1 MTATAGL
8 QQWGS
13 GTAASMDEQ
22 RVVRAGESPTG
33 GSPLH
38 SLLLGHP
45 LQRRRPH
52 PRPGMEHQR
61 VRRGLGPN
69 PQLPEVLSFCSRRL
83 WEGKLRH
90 GGGELRAG
98 TPRTGRERLLR
109 LRVALPLGAGAPRRG
124 RVQRLR
130 ASHAPGATRTQTR
143 PDPSPGIGTAGA
155 ALRPRPRE
163 TAVTKPPRS
172 RDPRPHP
179 ILPPLPAPAPTCTP
193 RPAPPAQRDE
203 AEQDEGPPAHRGR
216 HPPSPRRARG
226 SATGAGAEPGV
237 EPEGWCRG
245 WGWGRRQS
253 PSRGVRGAVLP
264 ARCPHPARGIP
275 SSHVQRCLIPRAVTL
290 RPTGG
295 APSPP
300 SPRCPTAAH
309 PTPGLLRRPPPAGT
323 AVRSSPDPGEGQRGC
338 TPKTRNPRPE
348 DPPGAALG
356 SWPRGGGSSRA
367 PHLIPTA
374 RTGADEGDGSHRCC
388 N

>member
-1 MTATAGL
+1 MGQRHSRVHGRAEGGPSWGIPNRGVPPPLAAPGAPSPAAPSPSAPWDGAPAGEEGVGAEPAAPRGFEFL
-8 QQWGS
+8 LSAPLGGETEARGRGAARGDPPDGQ
-13 GTAASMDEQ
+13 GTASAAPGRAPFGCGSPAP
-22 RVVRAGESPTG
+22 RAGSA
-33 GSPLH
+33 
-38 SLLLGHP
+38 
-45 LQRRRPH
+45 
-52 PRPGMEHQR
+52 
-61 VRRGLGPN
+61 V
-69 PQLPEVLSFCSRRL
+69 
-83 WEGKLRH
+83 
-90 GGGELRAG
+90 AG
-98 TPRTGRERLLR
+98 IPRTG
-109 LRVALPLGAGAPRRG
+109 G
-124 RVQRLR
+124 
-130 ASHAPGATRTQTR
+130 HADPDPTR

-179 ILPPLPAPAPTCTP
+179 LLLPLPAPAPTCTP

-275 SSHVQRCLIPRAVTL
+275 SSHVQRSLIPRAVTL